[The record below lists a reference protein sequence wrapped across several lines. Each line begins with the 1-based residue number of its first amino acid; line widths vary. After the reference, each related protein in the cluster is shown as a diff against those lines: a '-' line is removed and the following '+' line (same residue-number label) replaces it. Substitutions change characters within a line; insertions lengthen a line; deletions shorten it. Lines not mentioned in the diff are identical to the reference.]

1 LAQAKQLDMLFE
13 RQETPFD
20 PSDISMTEVVS

>member
-1 LAQAKQLDMLFE
+1 LDMLFE